1 MKKRVTA
8 SELEQLILSEIAASG
23 KCPKETTVRIKSD
36 LKGKWEVVLDAKASA
51 DPGCVRRTAAIEA
64 RLRVAFDLDE
74 AKEGLRA
81 VKSDEPISRL

>member
-23 KCPKETTVRIKSD
+23 KCPKETAVRIKSD
-36 LKGKWEVVLDAKASA
+36 MKGKWEVVLDANASA

-74 AKEGLRA
+74 VKEGQ
-81 VKSDEPISRL
+81 ESRRCGELG